1 MLLHINERPLA
12 AAEDPL
18 NMLFAVGSFA
28 LMKVRTDLSGFDPNL
43 HRILRLVGV
52 KIGSDPFIRVVQWLW
67 IPEMESH
74 LSAILR
80 HLPKGNDDGLLIDV
94 PQLMDQ
100 HVEKPPLRRH
110 YKMRPPRVDL
120 VEEFDA
126 VVDEDKIADVV
137 KAVKLEA
144 LAQRTRRFAR
154 AKSSKSRLDEPF
166 LPVEKS
172 VDYMESSKI
181 SKTSRPPSVE
191 LCRVPVKQRKSGG
204 SEVSDQLLQLHMS
217 SSGRSTCRYCNCS
230 LRAIDKHGDDGRYAL
245 ECRSRECLRFNG
257 FTNDKTLIER
267 LKRRKIKEPLMWLVR
282 VTVDSEEYHCYLPNV
297 APQNC
302 WPRKPPA
309 GDQPIMVRCPGQKRL
324 CMLL

>member
-1 MLLHINERPLA
+1 MGGTTLTLPQTGDIAIPLV
-12 AAEDPL
+12 PL
-18 NMLFAVGSFA
+18 SEQEV
-28 LMKVRTDLSGFDPNL
+28 K
-43 HRILRLVGV
+43 RILSL
-52 KIGSDPFIRVVQWLW
+52 
-67 IPEMESH
+67 
-74 LSAILR
+74 
-80 HLPKGNDDGLLIDV
+80 NDDGLLIDV

-204 SEVSDQLLQLHMS
+204 LHMS

-230 LRAIDKHGDDGRYAL
+230 LRAIDKHRDDGRYAL

-267 LKRRKIKEPLMWLVR
+267 LKRRKSIMGICLVLRHLERVDLKSPADFKLRLQLAGKGKEKR
-282 VTVDSEEYHCYLPNV
+282 
-297 APQNC
+297 
-302 WPRKPPA
+302 PRKPPA